1 MIYNKN
7 INSISDFMEKIKQF
21 ITGEQGK
28 DILTILIVILVGLGS
43 FGLGR
48 LSKTNNSDDIKIEY
62 QNQQA
67 NIISN
72 SESTLSNS
80 NIVQKLNSTKQ
91 GTNTG
96 NYFASSR
103 GKKYYP
109 VGCSAGDSLKQENRI
124 YFETSADAE
133 KAGYT
138 LSSSCQ

>member
-1 MIYNKN
+1 
-7 INSISDFMEKIKQF
+7 MEKIKQF